1 MINLK
6 KEFSTT
12 QFRKFV
18 GDEGKLF
25 SVTFKKKDGT
35 LRKMVARL
43 GVRKYLTGGGAK
55 FDAEPR
61 GMVRV
66 FSMGDKGYR
75 TVTAE
80 RIVRLKA
87 YGRVLDL
94 QQ

>member
-35 LRKMVARL
+35 LRKMV
-43 GVRKYLTGGGAK
+43 

-94 QQ
+94 Q

>member
-1 MINLK
+1 MSLK
-6 KEFSTT
+6 NEFSTT

-25 SVTFKKKDGT
+25 SVTFEKKDGT
-35 LRKMVARL
+35 LRKMTARL
-43 GVRKYLTGGGAK
+43 GVRKYLTGGGSK

-66 FSMGDKGYR
+66 FSMRDKGYR

-80 RIVRLKA
+80 KITRIKA

-94 QQ
+94 Q

>member
-6 KEFSTT
+6 KKFNTT

-25 SVTFKKKDGT
+25 SVTFEKKDGS
-35 LRKMVARL
+35 LRTMTARL
-43 GVRKYLTGGGAK
+43 GVHKYLTGGGAK

-61 GMVRV
+61 GMIRV
-66 FSMGDKGYR
+66 FSIGDMGYR

-94 QQ
+94 Q

>member
-6 KEFSTT
+6 KEFSTV

-25 SVTFKKKDGT
+25 SVTFEKKDGS
-35 LRKMVARL
+35 LRKMTARL
-43 GVRKYLTGGGAK
+43 GVRKYLIGGGSK

-66 FSMGDKGYR
+66 FSMRDKGYR
-75 TVTAE
+75 TVTPAKIT
-80 RIVRLKA
+80 RIKA
-87 YGRVLDL
+87 YGRVLNL
-94 QQ
+94 Q

>member
-1 MINLK
+1 MSLK
-6 KEFSTT
+6 NEFSTT

-25 SVTFKKKDGT
+25 SVTFKKKDGS
-35 LRKMVARL
+35 LRTMTARL
-43 GVRKYLTGGGAK
+43 GVRKYLTGGGSK
-55 FDAEPR
+55 FDAEAN

-66 FSMGDKGYR
+66 FSMGDLGYR

-94 QQ
+94 Q

>member
-1 MINLK
+1 MSLK
-6 KEFSTT
+6 NEFSTT

-25 SVTFKKKDGT
+25 SVTFKKKDGS
-35 LRKMVARL
+35 LRTMTARL
-43 GVRKYLTGGGAK
+43 GVRKYLTGGGSK
-55 FDAEPR
+55 FDAEAN

-66 FSMGDKGYR
+66 FSMGDLGYR

-80 RIVRLKA
+80 KIVRLKA

-94 QQ
+94 Q

>member
-6 KEFSTT
+6 KEFTIP

-18 GDEGKLF
+18 GDEGRLF
-25 SVTFKKKDGT
+25 SVTFTKKDGT
-35 LRKMVARL
+35 LRTMVARL

-66 FSMGDKGYR
+66 FSMGDLGYR
-75 TVTAE
+75 TV
-80 RIVRLKA
+80 IVENIIKLKA
-87 YGRVLDL
+87 YSQVLNL
-94 QQ
+94 QD

>member
-6 KEFSTT
+6 KQFTTT

-25 SVTFKKKDGT
+25 SVTFKKKDGS
-35 LRKMVARL
+35 LRTMTARL
-43 GVRKYLTGGGAK
+43 GVRKYLTGGGSK

-66 FSMGDKGYR
+66 FSIGDMGYR
-75 TVTAE
+75 TVTTE
-80 RIVRLKA
+80 NIVKLKA

>member
-1 MINLK
+1 MSLK
-6 KEFSTT
+6 NEFSTT

-25 SVTFKKKDGT
+25 SVTFKKKNGS
-35 LRKMVARL
+35 LRTMTARL
-43 GVRKYLTGGGAK
+43 GVRKYLTGGGSK
-55 FDAEPR
+55 FDAEAN

-66 FSMGDKGYR
+66 FSMGDLGYR

-80 RIVRLKA
+80 KIVRLKA

-94 QQ
+94 Q

>member
-6 KEFSTT
+6 KEFSTV

-18 GDEGKLF
+18 GNDGKLF
-25 SVTFKKKDGT
+25 SVTFEKKDGS
-35 LRKMVARL
+35 LRTMTARL
-43 GVRKYLTGGGAK
+43 GVRKYLTGGGSK

-66 FSMGDKGYR
+66 FSMGDLGYR

-80 RIVRLKA
+80 KIIKLKA
-87 YGRVLDL
+87 YGRVLNL
-94 QQ
+94 Q

>member
-1 MINLK
+1 MSLK
-6 KEFSTT
+6 NEFSTT

-25 SVTFKKKDGT
+25 SVTFEKKDGS
-35 LRKMVARL
+35 LRTMTARL
-43 GVRKYLTGGGAK
+43 GVRKYLTGGGSK
-55 FDAEPR
+55 FDAELR

-66 FSMGDKGYR
+66 FSMRDKGYR

-80 RIVRLKA
+80 KIVRLKA

-94 QQ
+94 Q

>member
-1 MINLK
+1 MSLK
-6 KEFSTT
+6 NEFSTT

-25 SVTFKKKDGT
+25 SVTFEKKDGS
-35 LRKMVARL
+35 LRTMTARL
-43 GVRKYLTGGGAK
+43 GVRKYLTGGGSK

-66 FSMGDKGYR
+66 FSMRDKGYR

-80 RIVRLKA
+80 RIVRIKA

-94 QQ
+94 Q

>member
-6 KEFSTT
+6 KEFSTV

-18 GDEGKLF
+18 GNEGKLF
-25 SVTFKKKDGT
+25 SVTFKKKDGS
-35 LRKMVARL
+35 LRKMTARL
-43 GVRKYLTGGGAK
+43 GVRKYLTGGGSK

-66 FSMGDKGYR
+66 FSMRDKGYR
-75 TVTAE
+75 TVTPAKIT
-80 RIVRLKA
+80 RIKA

-94 QQ
+94 Q

>member
-6 KEFSTT
+6 KEFTTT

-18 GDEGKLF
+18 GNEGRLF
-25 SVTFKKKDGT
+25 SVTFEKKDGS
-35 LRKMVARL
+35 LRTMTARL
-43 GVRKYLTGGGAK
+43 GVRKYLTGGGSK

-66 FSMGDKGYR
+66 FSMRDKGYR

-80 RIVRLKA
+80 KITRIKA

-94 QQ
+94 Q